1 MDVLFTVTFF
11 YYLNLLNSP
20 INSGRM
26 LTLTKFQV
34 TKWKERSLHFYRD
47 LRSDFLNFGDTH
59 RIIHT
64 NEKSSKMVE
73 GRKIFFKTTLVRHFD
88 SFML

>member
-1 MDVLFTVTFF
+1 
-11 YYLNLLNSP
+11 
-20 INSGRM
+20 M
-26 LTLTKFQV
+26 LTLKKFQV

-47 LRSDFLNFGDTH
+47 LHSDFLYFGSTH

-64 NEKSSKMVE
+64 DEKSSKMVK

-88 SFML
+88 SFMM